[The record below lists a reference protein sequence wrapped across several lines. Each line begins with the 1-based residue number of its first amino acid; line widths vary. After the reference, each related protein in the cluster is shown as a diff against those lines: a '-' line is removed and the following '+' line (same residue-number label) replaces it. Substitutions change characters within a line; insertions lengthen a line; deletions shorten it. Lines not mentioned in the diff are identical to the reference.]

1 MDILTF
7 RSFYQTVLGEKVFST
22 ITNKLALKNCDV
34 AGERVLGLGYVTP
47 YLEQLKDRAERC
59 FAFMPAHQGAC
70 VWPSADKVATA
81 LVFEED
87 LPLSDSAVDRII
99 LIHSLEFAEN
109 AREMLSEMWRVLAPN
124 GRIIIVVP
132 NRRGLW
138 ARNDHTPFGSGQPY
152 SRQQLLQLLHETNF
166 SVVKIGEALYFSPS
180 GGALARGF
188 SAVYEPLARSFFPYF
203 GGIIVCEAQKRLF
216 QGLLVHRRQSRRVF
230 VPALSPQITN
240 RKSFRAAD
248 IIRNDSAN

>member
-47 YLEQLKDRAERC
+47 YLEQLKDRSERC

>member
-216 QGLLVHRRQSRRVF
+216 QGLMVHRRQSRRVN

>member
-7 RSFYQTVLGEKVFST
+7 RSFYQTALGEKVFST

>member
-1 MDILTF
+1 LDILTF
-7 RSFYQTVLGEKVFST
+7 RSFYQTPLGEKVFST
-22 ITNKLALKNCDV
+22 ITNKLNFKTIDV

-47 YLEQLKDRAERC
+47 YLEYLRGRAERC

-87 LPLSDSAVDRII
+87 LPLPDSAVDRII

-124 GRIIIVVP
+124 GRILIVIP

-166 SVVKIGEALYFSPS
+166 SVVNIGEALYFSPS

-188 SAVYEPLARSFFPYF
+188 SAIYEPLARNFFPYF
-203 GGIIVCEAQKRLF
+203 GGIIICEAQKRLF
-216 QGLLVHRRQSRRVF
+216 QGLLIHRRQSRRVF
-230 VPALSPQITN
+230 IPALSPQITN
-240 RKSFRAAD
+240 RKSFQPAD
-248 IIRNDSAN
+248 IVRNNQH